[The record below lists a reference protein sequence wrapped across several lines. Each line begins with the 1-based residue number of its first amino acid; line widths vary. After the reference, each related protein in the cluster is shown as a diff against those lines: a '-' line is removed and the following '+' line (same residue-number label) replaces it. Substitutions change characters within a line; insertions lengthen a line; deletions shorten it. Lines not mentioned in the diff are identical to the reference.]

1 MAGAD
6 EPQNTLLLEPNA
18 RAAFIRYKWCLLPT
32 DIANCYEIQMHK
44 SNYLG
49 ATQAQDRV
57 TFKDYSLEAPAMDS
71 ADAERAAS
79 YLESSQHRGVK
90 RRREQAGV
98 DLPNPKLL
106 RVHAALTILLRSSGA
121 ADIFDTMIRWRSN
134 EHHQSVPEASG
145 RAFWESVVIYEGPEI
160 CLSAELQNAAEAIGR
175 LSTSTDSE

>member
-6 EPQNTLLLEPNA
+6 EPQNALLLEPNA

-49 ATQAQDRV
+49 ATQVQDRV
-57 TFKDYSLEAPAMDS
+57 IFKDYSLETPAPDS
-71 ADAERAAS
+71 ADAERAAR
-79 YLESSQHRGVK
+79 HRGVK
-90 RRREQAGV
+90 RRRAQAGI
-98 DLPNPKLL
+98 DLPNPELL

-121 ADIFDTMIRWRSN
+121 ADIFDTMIRWRST
-134 EHHQSVPEASG
+134 EYHQSVPEASG
-145 RAFWESVVIYEGPEI
+145 RAFWESVVMYEGAEI

-175 LSTSTDSE
+175 LSTSTGAE